1 MSAPPAGGC
10 AIRLVTFDLDDTL
23 WGTDGVIR
31 RAETK
36 MWQWLR
42 SRGVELPLPDP
53 AEVAA
58 IRGAVLADNPAAAHD
73 ISRLRELMVRTML
86 EWGGYAPQEA
96 TALAAGAFAEFLDW
110 RHRVEFFPDA
120 LTVLEQLRRNYL
132 LAALTNGNADYRRLG
147 LDRYFAFG
155 YCAADV
161 GAGKPHPAMFERALA
176 RANVAPTQAVH
187 VGDHPV
193 NDVQG
198 ATAVGMATIQVDLVV
213 PDAAPQGWLDRS
225 RGPADALDTLPRT
238 ATVTNLRD
246 LPQAIAALG

>member
-1 MSAPPAGGC
+1 MSAPPAGGR

-58 IRGAVLADNPAAAHD
+58 IRGAVLADNPAVAHD

-86 EWGGYAPQEA
+86 ERGGYAPQEA
-96 TALAAGAFAEFLDW
+96 TSLAAGAFAEFLDW

-225 RGPADALDTLPRT
+225 RCPADALDSLPRT
-238 ATVTNLRD
+238 ARVTNLRD